1 MKAAVLRAIGH
12 APRCDDFPEPVAGD
26 SEVIVEVLAAS
37 LKPVDR
43 QMASG
48 EHYAS
53 PRELPAVCGTDG
65 VGRLSDGQRVF
76 FGGARAPHGA
86 MAERT
91 VVRKAFTFLVPDGVS
106 DEIAA
111 ALPNPGVSAW
121 LSLVHR
127 AKLTPGDNVLVLGAT
142 GITGTLAVRIAKI
155 LGAARV
161 VAVGRNRQRLRNLH
175 QVGADAIIPLDLPD
189 DHLAAA
195 FAQEASSA
203 GFQIVLD
210 YVWGHRAEVLLG
222 TMTRHE
228 FAAITSEIRY
238 VQVGEG
244 AGASISLPAAV
255 LRSAPITIM
264 NSRSSACRRAARR
277 PAAGPGPWCKRR
289 AAHRNAA
296 HTARRH
302 RSRVGAGSARETV
315 RRDTVGPSGSH

>member
-1 MKAAVLRAIGH
+1 MKAAVLRTMGH

-26 SEVIVEVLAAS
+26 GEVIVDVLAAS

-76 FGGARAPHGA
+76 FGGARAPYGA

-106 DEIAA
+106 EEIAA

-121 LSLVHR
+121 PSLVHR

-142 GITGTLAVRIAKI
+142 GITGTLAVKIAKI

-161 VAVGRNRQRLRNLH
+161 VAAGRNRQGLRNLH
-175 QVGADAIIPLDLPD
+175 QLGADSTIPLDVPD
-189 DHLAAA
+189 DDVARSL
-195 FAQEASSA
+195 
-203 GFQIVLD
+203 
-210 YVWGHRAEVLLG
+210 RA
-222 TMTRHE
+222 
-228 FAAITSEIRY
+228 
-238 VQVGEG
+238 
-244 AGASISLPAAV
+244 
-255 LRSAPITIM
+255 
-264 NSRSSACRRAARR
+264 
-277 PAAGPGPWCKRR
+277 
-289 AAHRNAA
+289 
-296 HTARRH
+296 
-302 RSRVGAGSARETV
+302 RSRQRGIPGCARLCL
-315 RRDTVGPSGSH
+315 GPSR

>member
-1 MKAAVLRAIGH
+1 MKAAVLRTMGH

-26 SEVIVEVLAAS
+26 GEVIVEVLAAS

-43 QMASG
+43 QMANG
-48 EHYAS
+48 KHYAS
-53 PRELPAVCGTDG
+53 PRALPAVCGTDG

-86 MAERT
+86 LAERT

-155 LGAARV
+155 LGAAQV
-161 VAVGRNRQRLRNLH
+161 VAAGRNRQRLRNLH
-175 QVGADAIIPLDLPD
+175 QLGADATIPLDVPD
-189 DHLAAA
+189 DDLAAA
-195 FAQEASSA
+195 FAHEAGSA
-203 GFQIVLD
+203 GFQVVLD
-210 YVWGHRAEVLLG
+210 YVWGHPAEVLLG

-228 FAAITSEIRY
+228 FAAIKSQTRY

-264 NSRSSACRRAARR
+264 GTAGVPPADVLLDALQQVLARGASGELHIETQRIPLAGIEAAWEQNQQ
-277 PAAGPGPWCKRR
+277 GKRF
-289 AAHRNAA
+289 
-296 HTARRH
+296 
-302 RSRVGAGSARETV
+302 VV
-315 RRDTVGPSGSH
+315 IP

>member
-1 MKAAVLRAIGH
+1 MKAAVLRTMGH

-26 SEVIVEVLAAS
+26 GEVIVEVLAAS

-53 PRELPAVCGTDG
+53 PRELPTVCGTDG
-65 VGRLSDGQRVF
+65 VGRLSDRQRVF

-121 LSLVHR
+121 LALVHR

-161 VAVGRNRQRLRNLH
+161 VAAGRNRQRLRNLH
-175 QVGADAIIPLDLPD
+175 PLADATIPLDVPD
-189 DHLAAA
+189 DDLAAA
-195 FAQEASSA
+195 FAHEAGGA
-203 GFQIVLD
+203 GFQVVLD
-210 YVWGHRAEVLLG
+210 YVWGHPAEVLLG
-222 TMTRHE
+222 TMTRRE
-228 FAAITSEIRY
+228 FAAITSETRY

-255 LRSAPITIM
+255 LRSAPVTIM
-264 NSRSSACRRAARR
+264 GTAGAPPTDVLRDALQQVLARGASGELHIETQRIPLAGIEAAW
-277 PAAGPGPWCKRR
+277 AQDQQGKRF
-289 AAHRNAA
+289 
-296 HTARRH
+296 
-302 RSRVGAGSARETV
+302 VV
-315 RRDTVGPSGSH
+315 IP

>member
-1 MKAAVLRAIGH
+1 MKAAVLRTMGH

-26 SEVIVEVLAAS
+26 GEVIVDVLAAS

-53 PRELPAVCGTDG
+53 PRKLPAVCGTDG
-65 VGRLSDGQRVF
+65 VGRLSDRQRVF
-76 FGGARAPHGA
+76 FGGARAPYGA

-106 DEIAA
+106 EEIAA

-142 GITGTLAVRIAKI
+142 GITGTLAVKIAKI
-155 LGAARV
+155 FGAARV
-161 VAVGRNRQRLRNLH
+161 VAAGRNRQRLRDLH
-175 QVGADAIIPLDLPD
+175 QLGADATIPLDVPD
-189 DHLAAA
+189 DDVAAA
-195 FAQEASSA
+195 FAHEAGSA
-203 GFQIVLD
+203 GFQVVLD
-210 YVWGHRAEVLLG
+210 YVWGHPAEVLLG

-228 FAAITSEIRY
+228 FAAITSETRY
-238 VQVGEG
+238 VQVGEA

-264 NSRSSACRRAARR
+264 GTAGVPPADVLVDALRQVLARGASGELHIETQR
-277 PAAGPGPWCKRR
+277 VPLAGIETAWEQDQQGKRF
-289 AAHRNAA
+289 
-296 HTARRH
+296 
-302 RSRVGAGSARETV
+302 VV
-315 RRDTVGPSGSH
+315 IP